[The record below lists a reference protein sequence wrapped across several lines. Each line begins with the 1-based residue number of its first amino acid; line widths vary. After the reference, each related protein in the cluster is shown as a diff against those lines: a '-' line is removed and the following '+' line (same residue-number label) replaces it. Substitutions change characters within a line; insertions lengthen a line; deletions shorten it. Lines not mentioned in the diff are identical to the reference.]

1 MVPCQANCVNEGE
14 CLWPVESRQPKVS
27 VRTQRVQE
35 KGQEEGIPQQSNTMF
50 PQAELENY
58 KLQVELL
65 QEKLQRSEDN
75 RQQLEHKLDKI
86 LQKRSD
92 LDKSVRLKSR
102 QKYQEFLEEQTVRN
116 ERNKKLIH
124 MLERID
130 EQTVAMSQRSERL
143 KMMKLQYQMYFAK
156 LVQNQTLRC
165 IQQQATQ
172 ATAPSGAGV
181 GVGAAAAAVGGG
193 MPIQV
198 LVPPQA
204 AAGMPTQPMA
214 AAAAPP
220 QWTLAMATPTHGGML
235 LTPQFATPSAGAPPG
250 APGPMP
256 MPPQGLYYPE
266 MYGAT
271 GTAPL
276 GTSNLFDLRA
286 TLRAFDNENADL
298 PERMTHFN
306 AATSSQAALTGDY
319 QAEASGRATP
329 ASASASA
336 GGGGGG
342 GGGASTTTSSL
353 VAGQDKGARQL
364 SSTSSTLATSSLTF
378 DKLPKTSS
386 SMTLTEMPLTTLAS
400 TAVDD
405 VGGQPQMAGAAAER
419 GREMRRSWSREQDHE
434 HEGVAD
440 MAAWT
445 NSRVTKVEYEKSPTV
460 VGHNEPGQR
469 QPHPQQQQ
477 QQQQHHNFEAYFGEL
492 KIDEPWQ
499 PGASASPSP
508 SQSMGRTA
516 SPAGDRRQ
524 QNVRPGEGGHA
535 DGGEGISVGAKV
547 CLTNDLLD
555 EVIASRAALA
565 KAAAAVDEQL
575 ARSNQ
580 LPPPVGNNEHA
591 AAAAAVASS
600 SSWNPKPGV
609 SIENIENAIYG
620 ERLTG
625 TATGAASPAA
635 VPAEPVTRAPT
646 QGFFENLGANTS
658 PQEQADQHTLER
670 IEEVQRESQPEPEVT
685 DYGQYDASSYG
696 ESSEPI
702 YASIDSASQQQQQP
716 PGAPAEPLYSE
727 IGNPTD
733 YQQYATDAS
742 AEAGAGAEAGAVAG
756 PETDAAAGGPG
767 GADGDEA
774 GAMQQEYS
782 NIDYGNYEA
791 GQYAAGYDPNAYP
804 GYIYDEATG
813 QYIADPNAAQYAPDG
828 SYAGQE
834 YDGSAANYDYGS
846 YAEQQ
851 QQSPQEEL
859 QQMQAQVQEQGQQ
872 EQQEQ
877 QEAYPMT
884 NDNGQ
889 SGMELEQSQQPLAI
903 TPAAIAPPV
912 ETKVEPTAAIT
923 TTTPVGVASKPVKP
937 TSILSTT
944 DKQAAPNDAQQQQQ
958 KKKKRVNFVDSS
970 ETDDSSSA
978 KPAPAAASA
987 TGPAPAPAPALGPTS
1002 GPPTAGA
1009 GTGGATTTAAGGS
1022 ESDFDFSTGSEAKN

>member
-1 MVPCQANCVNEGE
+1 
-14 CLWPVESRQPKVS
+14 
-27 VRTQRVQE
+27 
-35 KGQEEGIPQQSNTMF
+35 MF

-92 LDKSVRLKSR
+92 LDKSVRHKSR
-102 QKYQEFLEEQTVRN
+102 QKYQEFLEEQTIRN
-116 ERNKKLIH
+116 ERNKQLVH

-165 IQQQATQ
+165 IQQQTGQ
-172 ATAPSGAGV
+172 AAGGAGV
-181 GVGAAAAAVGGG
+181 AAAGGGAG

-204 AAGMPTQPMA
+204 T

-220 QWTLAMATPTHGGML
+220 QWTLAMATPTPGGGML
-235 LTPQFATPSAGAPPG
+235 LTPQFAAPNAPVD
-250 APGPMP
+250 PGPIP
-256 MPPQGLYYPE
+256 MPATPQGLYYPE
-266 MYGAT
+266 LYGAT
-271 GTAPL
+271 GNAPL
-276 GTSNLFDLRA
+276 GTSNLLDLRA

-306 AATSSQAALTGDY
+306 AATAAATASQAALTGDY
-319 QAEASGRATP
+319 QAEVSGRATP
-329 ASASASA
+329 ASASPAA
-336 GGGGGG
+336 RGGG
-342 GGGASTTTSSL
+342 GGGAAAGGRADDGVASTTTSISL
-353 VAGQDKGARQL
+353 AGQDKGARQL

-386 SMTLTEMPLTTLAS
+386 SMTLTEMPLAPPQPHPHPHPLTTTAAAAAS

-405 VGGQPQMAGAAAER
+405 VGGQPQMAGRAGATQR
-419 GREMRRSWSREQDHE
+419 DQEMRRSWSREQYHE
-434 HEGVAD
+434 QEVPE

-469 QPHPQQQQ
+469 QPQQQQ
-477 QQQQHHNFEAYFGEL
+477 QQQQHSFEAYFGEL

-499 PGASASPSP
+499 PGATPSP
-508 SQSMGRTA
+508 TASQSMGRAA
-516 SPAGDRRQ
+516 STAGDKRQ
-524 QNVRPGEGGHA
+524 LNVRPGEGANTNG
-535 DGGEGISVGAKV
+535 DEGEGISVGAKV
-547 CLTNDLLD
+547 CLSNDLLD

-575 ARSNQ
+575 ARGNQ
-580 LPPPVGNNEHA
+580 LSPPGGNNERGNTATPA
-591 AAAAAVASS
+591 ASFSS
-600 SSWNPKPGV
+600 SSWNPRPGV

-625 TATGAASPAA
+625 TATAAATPAPAA
-635 VPAEPVTRAPT
+635 EAAIEAPT
-646 QGFFENLGANTS
+646 QGFFENLVTNTS
-658 PQEQADQHTLER
+658 PQELADQQHQQ
-670 IEEVQRESQPEPEVT
+670 EVQRERQPEPEVT

-696 ESSEPI
+696 ETSEPI
-702 YASIDSASQQQQQP
+702 YASIDSTSQQQHQQQQ
-716 PGAPAEPLYSE
+716 GATGEPLYSE

-742 AEAGAGAEAGAVAG
+742 AEVGAGAAAGT
-756 PETDAAAGGPG
+756 ETDATAAAAGGTESG
-767 GADGDEA
+767 EA
-774 GAMQQEYS
+774 GGAMQQEYS

-791 GQYAAGYDPNAYP
+791 GQYSAGYDPNAYP

-834 YDGSAANYDYGS
+834 YDANAANYDYGS
-846 YAEQQ
+846 YAEQEQ
-851 QQSPQEEL
+851 QQQQQQQEL
-859 QQMQAQVQEQGQQ
+859 QQMQSQEQGQQ
-872 EQQEQ
+872 EQQE
-877 QEAYPMT
+877 AYPMD

-889 SGMELEQSQQPLAI
+889 NAMEVEQSAALAA
-903 TPAAIAPPV
+903 TPPV
-912 ETKVEPTAAIT
+912 EAKVEPTAA
-923 TTTPVGVASKPVKP
+923 TTPVPASKPVKP

-958 KKKKRVNFVDSS
+958 QQKKKKRVNFVDSS

-978 KPAPAAASA
+978 KPSAAAAAASA
-987 TGPAPAPAPALGPTS
+987 SASASAPALSLGPTS
-1002 GPPTAGA
+1002 GPPPAGA
-1009 GTGGATTTAAGGS
+1009 AETGAGGGAIAATTAAGGS

>member
-1 MVPCQANCVNEGE
+1 
-14 CLWPVESRQPKVS
+14 
-27 VRTQRVQE
+27 
-35 KGQEEGIPQQSNTMF
+35 MF

-92 LDKSVRLKSR
+92 LDKSVRHKSR
-102 QKYQEFLEEQTVRN
+102 QKYQEFLEEQTLRN
-116 ERNKKLIH
+116 ERNRKLVH

-172 ATAPSGAGV
+172 ATAPGGSGV
-181 GVGAAAAAVGGG
+181 GVGVAATGG
-193 MPIQV
+193 PIQV

-204 AAGMPTQPMA
+204 AAAASAAGMPAQPMAA

-235 LTPQFATPSAGAPPG
+235 LTPQFATPNAAAPPG
-250 APGPMP
+250 LAAMP
-256 MPPQGLYYPE
+256 VAPQGLYYPE
-266 MYGAT
+266 LYGAM
-271 GTAPL
+271 GASPL

-306 AATSSQAALTGDY
+306 AATSSQAAAALTGDY

-329 ASASASA
+329 ASAASA
-336 GGGGGG
+336 GGGA
-342 GGGASTTTSSL
+342 ASTTTSISM
-353 VAGQDKGARQL
+353 AGQDKGARQL

-386 SMTLTEMPLTTLAS
+386 SMTLTEMAQSQPQPQPHPHPHPLTSAAS

-405 VGGQPQMAGAAAER
+405 VGGQPQMAAAAR
-419 GREMRRSWSREQDHE
+419 GQEMRRSWSREQDHE
-434 HEGVAD
+434 QEVAD

-469 QPHPQQQQ
+469 QPHPQQP

-499 PGASASPSP
+499 PGATPSPSP
-508 SQSMGRTA
+508 SQSA
-516 SPAGDRRQ
+516 ADKRQ
-524 QNVRPGEGGHA
+524 LNVRPGGGANA
-535 DGGEGISVGAKV
+535 DVGEDMSVGAKV

-575 ARSNQ
+575 ARGNQ
-580 LPPPVGNNEHA
+580 LSPPGGNNEHA
-591 AAAAAVASS
+591 ATATGPAPAASSLTSSSS
-600 SSWNPKPGV
+600 SSWNPRPGV

-625 TATGAASPAA
+625 TATVAAAAAASPAA
-635 VPAEPVTRAPT
+635 APTAAPT
-646 QGFFENLGANTS
+646 QGFFENLVTNTS
-658 PQEQADQHTLER
+658 PHELADQQHTLAT
-670 IEEVQRESQPEPEVT
+670 IEEVQRERERERQPGPEVA

-696 ESSEPI
+696 EASEPI
-702 YASIDSASQQQQQP
+702 YASIDSTSQQQQQ
-716 PGAPAEPLYSE
+716 GAPAEPLYSE

-742 AEAGAGAEAGAVAG
+742 VEAGAGAGAAAET
-756 PETDAAAGGPG
+756 ETDAAAAAGGAG
-767 GADGDEA
+767 GADGAEA
-774 GAMQQEYS
+774 DAMQQEYS

-828 SYAGQE
+828 SYAGHE
-834 YDGSAANYDYGS
+834 YDGSAANYDYAS
-846 YAEQQ
+846 YGEQQ
-851 QQSPQEEL
+851 QQQQQPQEEL
-859 QQMQAQVQEQGQQ
+859 QQMQAQAQEQEQGQL
-872 EQQEQ
+872 EQ
-877 QEAYPMT
+877 QEAYPMSS
-884 NDNGQ
+884 DNGQ
-889 SGMELEQSQQPLAI
+889 NGMEMEQSPALAI
-903 TPAAIAPPV
+903 TPAAAIEA
-912 ETKVEPTAAIT
+912 KVESTAAISNT
-923 TTTPVGVASKPVKP
+923 TTTIVAASKPVKP

-958 KKKKRVNFVDSS
+958 QQPKKKKRVYFVDSS

-978 KPAPAAASA
+978 KPAPAAALASA
-987 TGPAPAPAPALGPTS
+987 SGPALSLGPTS
-1002 GPPTAGA
+1002 GPPPAGA
-1009 GTGGATTTAAGGS
+1009 ETGAGGFKLDCHVCIK
-1022 ESDFDFSTGSEAKN
+1022 EVGVHGNRHGIRFADA